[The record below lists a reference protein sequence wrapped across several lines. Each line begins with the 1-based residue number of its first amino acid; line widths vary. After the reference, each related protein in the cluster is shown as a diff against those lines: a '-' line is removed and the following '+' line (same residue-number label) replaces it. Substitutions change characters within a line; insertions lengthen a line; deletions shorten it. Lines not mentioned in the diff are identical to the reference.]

1 MIPPIYPL
9 TEAAE
14 ILGVSDEWL
23 RAQCRARRFS
33 ALKRA
38 GRWAMTEGQIEAAIE
53 AMSTEARE
61 VHTSPAGL
69 PQQSRF
75 RRRVH
80 RAAS

>member
-23 RAQCRARRFS
+23 RAQCRARRFA

-38 GRWAMTEGQIEAAIE
+38 GRWAMTEGQIEAAID

-61 VHTSPAGL
+61 VRTSPAGL

-75 RRRVH
+75 RRRIH